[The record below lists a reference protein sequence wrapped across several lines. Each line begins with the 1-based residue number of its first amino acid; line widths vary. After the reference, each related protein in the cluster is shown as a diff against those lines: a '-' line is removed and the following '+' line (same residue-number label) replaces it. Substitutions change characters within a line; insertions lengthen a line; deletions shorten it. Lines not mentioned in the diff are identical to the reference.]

1 MFISGYIWCLFLDT
15 FDVYFWIHLIF
26 ILDTFDVHFGYIW
39 CSYWN
44 HFCSILDTF
53 LVHFVLFRF
62 KVFLTQSQVH
72 YEAILCHLW
81 QHFFSIFGFIFLL
94 FEKWDRS
101 STAKLS
107 LYWIGIMRYLKYTS
121 LNKTNSLPPP
131 FLGWLDLWDK
141 FSGNSCPLWVVGLS
155 FANEETF

>member
-1 MFISGYIWCLFLDT
+1 M
-15 FDVYFWIHLIF
+15 F

-39 CSYWN
+39 HSFWLHLIFILALFDVNIGYIFG

-62 KVFLTQSQVH
+62 RVFLTQSQVH

-81 QHFFSIFGFIFLL
+81 QHFFSIFGFIFL